1 VIPEAGRGRGASQQ
15 SSRRPGVSPEALI
28 TLANLGLP
36 RRPGGARTRVTE
48 AALPDAATASRQLGK
63 LIAGPVT
70 EAELP
75 GLRDLQR
82 AAAQA
87 VDALL
92 AGKAPDC
99 AAVNVAAS
107 GSTGRVQLV
116 VSGGQL
122 RERIVWDDGT
132 AAAGLARQLVGELA
146 ALDPSRL
153 RRCARR
159 ECDLVFYDTTR
170 SRTRR
175 WHAEDPCGWRE
186 RQHARRHPTPVTPS
200 VPPNPAAPPPPV
212 TLVAPSLPT
221 PVAQPPPANPVAP
234 PPTANPR

>member
-1 VIPEAGRGRGASQQ
+1 MTSETQPRHGAIPEVLPRRDVTREALPGRG
-15 SSRRPGVSPEALI
+15 VTPETLI

-36 RRPGGARTRVTE
+36 RRPAGARTRVTE
-48 AALPDAATASRQLGK
+48 AALPDAATASRQLGA

-70 EAELP
+70 EADLP
-75 GLRDLQR
+75 GLRSLQR
-82 AAAQA
+82 AAGQA

-92 AGKAPDC
+92 AGEVPDC
-99 AAVNVAAS
+99 AAVNALAS
-107 GSTGRVQLV
+107 GSTGHAELA
-116 VSGGQL
+116 VSGGEL

-132 AAAGLARQLVGELA
+132 AAAELARGLVGELA

-159 ECDLVFYDTTR
+159 ECNLAFYDTTR

-186 RQHARRHPTPVTPS
+186 RQHARRHPAVS
-200 VPPNPAAPPPPV
+200 SGQNV
-212 TLVAPSLPT
+212 S
-221 PVAQPPPANPVAP
+221 
-234 PPTANPR
+234 

>member
-1 VIPEAGRGRGASQQ
+1 MTREPDHPGQRHGVTPEAM
-15 SSRRPGVSPEALI
+15 I

-36 RRPGGARTRVTE
+36 RRPGGARTRLTE
-48 AALPDAATASRQLGK
+48 AALPDAATASRQLGP

-70 EAELP
+70 EADLP

-87 VDALL
+87 ADALL
-92 AGKAPDC
+92 AGEIPDC
-99 AAVNVAAS
+99 APVNTIAS
-107 GSTGRVQLV
+107 GSTGRTELV
-116 VSGGQL
+116 VSGGEL

-132 AAAGLARQLVGELA
+132 AAAELARRLVGELA
-146 ALDPSRL
+146 GLDPGRL

-186 RQHARRHPTPVTPS
+186 RQHARRHAGVSSGPS
-200 VPPNPAAPPPPV
+200 E
-212 TLVAPSLPT
+212 PSEGGRT
-221 PVAQPPPANPVAP
+221 
-234 PPTANPR
+234 

>member
-1 VIPEAGRGRGASQQ
+1 VT
-15 SSRRPGVSPEALI
+15 PGALI

-36 RRPGGARTRVTE
+36 RRPGGARTRLTEVT
-48 AALPDAATASRQLGK
+48 LSDAATASRQLGT

-70 EAELP
+70 EPDLP

-92 AGKAPDC
+92 AGEILDC
-99 AAVNVAAS
+99 APVNAIAS
-107 GSTGRVQLV
+107 SSTGRAELV
-116 VSGGQL
+116 VSGGEL
-122 RERIVWDDGT
+122 RQRIVWDDGT
-132 AAAGLARQLVGELA
+132 VAAELARRLIGELA
-146 ALDPSRL
+146 DLDPSRL
-153 RRCARR
+153 RRCDRR

-186 RQHARRHPTPVTPS
+186 RQHARRHPGVSSGRSESSEGGRP
-200 VPPNPAAPPPPV
+200 
-212 TLVAPSLPT
+212 
-221 PVAQPPPANPVAP
+221 
-234 PPTANPR
+234 